1 MPSGLSRGRH
11 TESVF
16 ALSLTENVEVAP
28 GGISSAHISAFPL
41 TSAHATLIPVILSV
55 LSVIL
60 SVSEESVA
68 SNRLFAPD
76 PSLRLR
82 LRSG

>member
-1 MPSGLSRGRH
+1 MTCVLAIINIRSGRH
-11 TESVF
+11 FV
-16 ALSLTENVEVAP
+16 
-28 GGISSAHISAFPL
+28 SAHLGFFL